1 MPRPLYHAGRAG
13 NPRRLTR
20 ARRAAMLRGR
30 VAGGVRDTRKPVEVR
45 HGPATVTGER
55 ARKRSHCPRGR
66 EGRGSGDPGVRRLA
80 FAPNYQPDRGE
91 DPEEEV
97 FMERN
102 SLGRHIPSGTPLWS
116 WLALALLLVMLFTAL
131 SASEALLAPLLGQA
145 AGAADYL
152 HEFADNGRHLLAVP
166 CH

>member
-1 MPRPLYHAGRAG
+1 
-13 NPRRLTR
+13 
-20 ARRAAMLRGR
+20 
-30 VAGGVRDTRKPVEVR
+30 
-45 HGPATVTGER
+45 
-55 ARKRSHCPRGR
+55 
-66 EGRGSGDPGVRRLA
+66 
-80 FAPNYQPDRGE
+80 
-91 DPEEEV
+91 
-97 FMERN
+97 MERN

-152 HEFADNGRHLLAVP
+152 HEFAHDGRHLLAVP